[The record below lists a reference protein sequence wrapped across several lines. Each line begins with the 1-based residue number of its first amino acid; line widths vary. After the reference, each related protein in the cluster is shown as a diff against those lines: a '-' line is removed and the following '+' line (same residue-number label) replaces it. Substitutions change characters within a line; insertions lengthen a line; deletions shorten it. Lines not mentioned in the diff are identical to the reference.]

1 MSQICDKYQNLM
13 NWLMPF
19 KGLEGAND
27 ILVLFIYV
35 QKPPFNAHAEISRG
49 ARCFISG
56 MNLQYLVYWRSDDW

>member
-1 MSQICDKYQNLM
+1 MIIFDR
-13 NWLMPF
+13 
-19 KGLEGAND
+19 AND

-56 MNLQYLVYWRSDDW
+56 MNLPCLVYERSDNSGETVPM